1 MRARRQFIDGIRF
14 TFRPVDDGSGSIEL
28 SYHNQFEGVFTSEDE
43 AIKYIRLEV
52 LPQFRV
58 GCGSS
63 DERTGRP
70 RKRWMLEDGELRS
83 A

>member
-14 TFRPVDDGSGSIEL
+14 TFRPINDGSGGIEL
-28 SYHNQFEGVFTSEDE
+28 SYHNQFEGVFTSEEE

-52 LPQFRV
+52 LPQFHV
-58 GCGSS
+58 GCGSVAP
-63 DERTGRP
+63 GRP
-70 RKRWMLEDGELRS
+70 RKRWMLEGDELRS